1 MERTKRHLPAAALSV
16 LLSLTLAFC
25 MIPDPAFAT
34 EGEQESGSAEADTT
48 AVDNAES
55 DIAGNET
62 EGQQNAADDE
72 LGEGVIAGEQIDAAD
87 DEPVAGEADNG
98 DEGESSQPEE
108 QKTQVP
114 VPQGKELIFNGEWQL
129 GIDAAGIKPESRLVE
144 DLKAD
149 SLDVVAMVME
159 MESQYGIQIPDED
172 LTKLKTVAD
181 VMQYIQDNQK

>member
-1 MERTKRHLPAAALSV
+1 M
-16 LLSLTLAFC
+16 F
-25 MIPDPAFAT
+25 
-34 EGEQESGSAEADTT
+34 EQ
-48 AVDNAES
+48 
-55 DIAGNET
+55 
-62 EGQQNAADDE
+62 
-72 LGEGVIAGEQIDAAD
+72 
-87 DEPVAGEADNG
+87 VAGMIAE
-98 DEGESSQPEE
+98 
-108 QKTQVP
+108 
-114 VPQGKELIFNGEWQL
+114 QL

>member
-1 MERTKRHLPAAALSV
+1 M
-16 LLSLTLAFC
+16 F
-25 MIPDPAFAT
+25 
-34 EGEQESGSAEADTT
+34 EQ
-48 AVDNAES
+48 
-55 DIAGNET
+55 
-62 EGQQNAADDE
+62 
-72 LGEGVIAGEQIDAAD
+72 
-87 DEPVAGEADNG
+87 VAGMIA
-98 DEGESSQPEE
+98 E
-108 QKTQVP
+108 QM
-114 VPQGKELIFNGEWQL
+114 